1 MIQAKN
7 LVKRFGEVIAVNDVS
22 FDLGEGHSV
31 TVFGPSGSGKT
42 TLLRLIAGLTLPDA
56 GQVIIDDTLMSE
68 PGRAIPPH
76 KRGIGFV
83 FQTSALWPH
92 MTVSENILFGLHG
105 LTKREAHERLL
116 EMISRTDL
124 EGLEGRYPAE
134 LSGGESRRV
143 SLARALAPKP
153 RILLLDEPLTNV
165 DPDLK
170 SGLLDL
176 VKKTVMKERIT
187 LLYVTHDRAEAEE
200 IAGEDQLEMRAG
212 RLGS

>member
-22 FDLGEGHSV
+22 IDLGEGHSV